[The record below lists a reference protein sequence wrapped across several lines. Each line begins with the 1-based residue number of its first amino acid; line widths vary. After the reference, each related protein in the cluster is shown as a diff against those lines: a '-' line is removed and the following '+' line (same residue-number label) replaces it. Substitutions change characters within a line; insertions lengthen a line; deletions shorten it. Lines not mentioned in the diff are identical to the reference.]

1 MGKEILRIRCTNID
15 SCFIKVRIKKEDEV
29 SLKCDSAEQLFLER
43 LRQHPEL
50 QSRFESILEL
60 AHNTD
65 GPLQTADQV
74 EELLIEELRQ
84 LGNVSMNQ
92 WAQQAEARV
101 SNELKAADDTVR
113 SRKKNADVVVRLWI
127 GECGGSGLA
136 QCGAELPASLARA
149 VGCQFWRSVAAA
161 GPGVDGLWL

>member
-1 MGKEILRIRCTNID
+1 M
-15 SCFIKVRIKKEDEV
+15 KKEDEV
-29 SLKCDSAEQLFLER
+29 SLKCDAAEQLFLER

-50 QSRFESILEL
+50 QSRFERILEL

-113 SRKKNADVVVRLWI
+113 SRKKKR
-127 GECGGSGLA
+127 
-136 QCGAELPASLARA
+136 
-149 VGCQFWRSVAAA
+149 
-161 GPGVDGLWL
+161 